1 MYVHFSKATKNEKK
15 TKTKY
20 IRNMIVKAN
29 EKIFNK
35 YCRHHYQIFSF
46 IKSYLLILIENLQK
60 KNKNNI

>member
-1 MYVHFSKATKNEKK
+1 
-15 TKTKY
+15 
-20 IRNMIVKAN
+20 MIVKAN

-60 KNKNNI
+60 KIKTIYKNKYIYGMHLYK